1 MVSKYMKEK
10 QTEPLVILRLKRKME
25 DKDQAKDRTDGLRKG
40 TRIGENVF
48 IVTVRVAFQEKRH

>member
-1 MVSKYMKEK
+1 MKEK